1 MVKFC
6 ARISDKVVT
15 RETGP
20 VAMEAHGL
28 FTKDEESGGYSLEEA
43 GRALAAQLKADTPGL
58 VAALEK
64 ATRDA
69 VAAASKPPKA
79 ASVPASVASSS
90 STKPTPK
97 VAASKPASGA
107 VAGKAALTVAKNA
120 ADIVLEAR
128 EVGVEVRAQE
138 LLATRESVVTEARR
152 KRRFELWEEL
162 SREIAEDDDAAQAA
176 CMKAVRKRADEEL
189 PHDKDTTELRA
200 AFEGVKAARAELIAR
215 EGALATIVGRLDG
228 APPASKRRKK

>member
-120 ADIVLEAR
+120 ADIVL
-128 EVGVEVRAQE
+128 G
-138 LLATRESVVTEARR
+138 RR
-152 KRRFELWEEL
+152 DTDRSPSNDRDRSA
-162 SREIAEDDDAAQAA
+162 SR
-176 CMKAVRKRADEEL
+176 
-189 PHDKDTTELRA
+189 RA
-200 AFEGVKAARAELIAR
+200 AFLLEQQVASGRYPKGL
-215 EGALATIVGRLDG
+215 GHAT
-228 APPASKRRKK
+228 PPRGHLS